1 MDCHLTGQPA
11 ASVQDGPARHP
22 PDNPFRPPSRVE
34 LHIDRF
40 DGTALRYERHSPKQ
54 AARRDKPRA
63 RAFLLALFFL
73 FGLDAK
79 KIHLNLSNVPPVTKI
94 KISTV
99 CDVGL

>member
-1 MDCHLTGQPA
+1 M
-11 ASVQDGPARHP
+11 
-22 PDNPFRPPSRVE
+22 
-34 LHIDRF
+34 
-40 DGTALRYERHSPKQ
+40 
-54 AARRDKPRA
+54 
-63 RAFLLALFFL
+63 LALFFL